1 MIRSCEAAVGLG
13 SKRGTGDVERINASL
28 SGRIERPLLQWLCI
42 RMPAWVTSDQLT
54 GLGVAGAG
62 LAFLGYWLSH
72 YSPAYL
78 WLACAGVV
86 LNWFGDSLDG
96 SLARHRSRERPRY
109 GFFLDHMTDTMAMA
123 LIALG
128 IGCSPYGAITSA
140 MAVLL
145 AYYLMV
151 ILTMVTSKT
160 TGVFA
165 ISFAGIGPTEI
176 RLFIVACT
184 MAAFVFP
191 TPVFEFQETQFTLYD
206 AVMVGLAGLLV
217 ATCIV
222 QAIKTARML
231 ARQDPSRD

>member
-1 MIRSCEAAVGLG
+1 M
-13 SKRGTGDVERINASL
+13 ERVNASL
-28 SGRIERPLLQWLCI
+28 SGRFERPLLQWLCA
-42 RMPAWVTSDQLT
+42 RMPHWVTSDQLT
-54 GLGVAGAG
+54 SLGVAGAG
-62 LAFLGYWLSH
+62 LAFLGYWQSH
-72 YSPAYL
+72 HSPAYL
-78 WLACAGVV
+78 WLACVGIA

-96 SLARHRSRERPRY
+96 SLARYRSRERPRY
-109 GFFLDHMTDTMAMA
+109 GFFLDHMTDTLAMA

-128 IGCSPYGAITSA
+128 IGCSPYGAMTSA

-165 ISFAGIGPTEI
+165 ISFAGVGPTEI
-176 RLFIVACT
+176 RLFIVICT
-184 MAAFVFP
+184 MAAFAFP
-191 TPVFEFQETQFTLYD
+191 TPEFDLWGSQFTLYD

-222 QAIKTARML
+222 QATLTARML
-231 ARQDPSRD
+231 ARQDPPRD